1 MATDY
6 GTDFSCTTDIDPLLR
21 LVTGEELMAQV
32 CLHRLYCRQGRLL
45 PNPVANTIDLRDLI
59 ATGITARDLPRIEG
73 MCRSALVGD
82 ERVYNATVSA
92 TFVTLTN
99 TLTLNIK
106 GDGAYGPFNLTIA
119 ATAVTVE
126 LLRGS

>member
-6 GTDFSCTTDIDPLLR
+6 GADFSCGTDIDPLLR
-21 LVTGEELMAQV
+21 LVSGEELMAQV

-45 PNPVANTIDLRDLI
+45 SNPVANTIDIRDLV

-73 MCRSALVGD
+73 QCRSALVGD
-82 ERVYNATVSA
+82 ERIFNATVTA
-92 TFVTLTN
+92 TFVALTN
-99 TLTLNIK
+99 VLTLNIK
-106 GDGAYGPFNLTIA
+106 GDGALGPFNLTLVA
-119 ATAVTVE
+119 SAVTVE